1 MDFKVIAKSL
11 IVGFFGVVFHT
22 HAQEVKP
29 VYSVLDRHESITL
42 HEDFTVTYQV
52 RQKTHVQELKGL
64 HHANIAIP
72 YDDIS
77 RIMRF
82 EAQVIDPKNGKTI
95 KKISSKDLA
104 DMSDFAGGSLFQDDR
119 VKFFGFSN
127 EKAPMIVEL
136 SYEIK
141 QSGNFYFNTWFPI
154 SYYHQRADH
163 STLEINYP
171 EKLGL
176 RYKVKYLDIKPDSLY
191 TDGVVS
197 LKWDLTNLSAFD
209 ESIGKEAA
217 RVEIYPRKFS
227 LEGFEADMSDWNG
240 FGAWIAQLNKGKDV
254 VSDKLKNE
262 IQRIVGGMEGD
273 VEKIAALY
281 QYLQNNYRYVS
292 IQLGIGGWMPKPA
305 DQIFDLKYGECK
317 GLTMLMK
324 TMLKEVGIE
333 SQYALVRAGSDEED
347 INTEFSS
354 SQFNHVFL
362 RVPLEEKTI
371 WLECTSKS
379 NPVGYLGD
387 FTKDRHVLVITD
399 SGGFLE
405 KTPSYSEKEYNTFQ
419 LQNRIILQEN
429 GDARIEGNYL
439 FQGNPAAN
447 YLGLESQADLKEQ
460 KNYLNRILGGN
471 GLLVSDFNINY
482 SSEDF
487 IPRARVNFQG
497 NVQRFTQNTA
507 KRVLIPV
514 AWKKINREDLNY
526 GNTLVQ
532 EEFLVVLPANLS
544 PDGDLPTVSIEEEGI
559 KLAIQTSLEE
569 GVLKV
574 FRRMEIKLEDL
585 EEGEKDKRIQRVNT
599 LNNRSIILKK
609 SE

>member
-11 IVGFFGVVFHT
+11 IAGYFGIVFYT
-22 HAQEVKP
+22 QAQEVKP
-29 VYSVLDRHESITL
+29 AYSVLDRQERITL
-42 HEDFTVTYQV
+42 HEDFTVSYQV
-52 RQKTHVQELKGL
+52 RQKTHVQEIKGL

-77 RIMRF
+77 RIMSF
-82 EAQVIDPKNGKTI
+82 EAQIIDPKNGRTI

-104 DMSDFAGGSLFQDDR
+104 DMSDFSGGSLFQDDR
-119 VKFFGFSN
+119 VKFYGLAN
-127 EKAPMIVEL
+127 EKAPLIVEL

-141 QSGNFYFNTWFPI
+141 QSGNFYFNTWFPV
-154 SYYHQRADH
+154 SYYHQKADQ

-171 EKLGL
+171 ENLGL
-176 RYKVKYLDIKPDSLY
+176 RYKVKNMEAKPDSLY

-197 LKWDLTNLSAFD
+197 LKWNLTDLPAFD
-209 ESIGKEAA
+209 ESIGKAAA
-217 RVEIYPRKFS
+217 RVEIYPRRFS

-254 VSDKLKNE
+254 ASDKFKNE
-262 IQRIVGGMEGD
+262 IQRMVSDLEGD
-273 VEKIAALY
+273 VEKITALY

-305 DQIFDLKYGECK
+305 DQVFDLKYGECK

-333 SQYALVRAGSDEED
+333 SQYALVRAGSEEED
-347 INTEFSS
+347 IDTEFSS

-362 RVPLEEKTI
+362 KVPLEDQTI

-387 FTKDRHVLVITD
+387 FTKDRHVLVITED
-399 SGGFLE
+399 GGFLE

-419 LQNRIILQEN
+419 LQNRIFLQEN
-429 GDARIEGNYL
+429 GDARIEGDYL
-439 FQGNPAAN
+439 FQGNPAAY
-447 YLGLESQADLKEQ
+447 YLGLATNADLREQ
-460 KNYLNRILGGN
+460 KNYLNKTLGGN
-471 GLLVSDFNINY
+471 GLLVSDFDIDY

-487 IPRARVNFQG
+487 IPRARINFQG

-514 AWKKINREDLNY
+514 AWKKIDKEDFNY
-526 GNTLVQ
+526 GNTLIQ
-532 EEFLVVLPANLS
+532 EEFLVNLPTNLS
-544 PDGDLPTVSIEEEGI
+544 PEGDLPIVSIEEEGI
-559 KLAIQTSLEE
+559 SLAIHSSMEE

-574 FRRMEIKLEDL
+574 IRRMEISLENL